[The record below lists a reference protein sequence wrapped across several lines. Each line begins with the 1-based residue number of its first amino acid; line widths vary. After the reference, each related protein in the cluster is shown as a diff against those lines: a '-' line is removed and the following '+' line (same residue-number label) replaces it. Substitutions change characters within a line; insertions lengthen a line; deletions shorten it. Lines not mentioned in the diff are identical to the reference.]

1 MKSKRKFKALNEVDV
16 GNGVIDTNVKY
27 SSCGEVEAL
36 GYFHLSG
43 MIYIMIEMRL
53 TKELVQQSYNFS

>member
-1 MKSKRKFKALNEVDV
+1 MKSKRKFKGLNEVDV

-36 GYFHLSG
+36 WYFQLSG
-43 MIYIMIEMRL
+43 MIYNDRNEVNKGVSTTVL
-53 TKELVQQSYNFS
+53 QL